1 MFYFWDITFLMLI
14 PALIFSIYAQ
24 IKVRTSFNR
33 YSQIANSRGMT
44 GAQAAQ
50 HILSANRVNDVKLD
64 VAAGTLTDHYD
75 PRSRTLRLSRDIFFG
90 KSISALGIAAHESGH
105 AMQHANSYGPL
116 MLRNAFYPIA
126 NIGSMLAF
134 PLFIIGFLFSFR
146 PLIDIGIIAFTAAV
160 IFTLITLPVEFN
172 ASKRAVHALETY
184 GLLGSNEL
192 PMAKSVLNAAAMT
205 YVAATAMALLQ
216 LLRLMLL
223 RNRS

>member
-1 MFYFWDITFLMLI
+1 MFYFWNITFLMLI

-24 IKVRTSFNR
+24 IKVRTSFNK
-33 YSQIANSRGMT
+33 YWQIANSRGMT

-50 HILSANRVNDVKLD
+50 QILSANGVNNVKLD

-105 AMQHANSYGPL
+105 AMQHANKYGPL
-116 MLRNAFYPIA
+116 MLRNTFYPIA
-126 NIGSMLAF
+126 NIGSVLAF
-134 PLFIIGFLFSFR
+134 PLFIMGFLFSFR

-172 ASKRAVHALETY
+172 ASKRAVQALETY
-184 GLLGSNEL
+184 RLLGSNEL

-216 LLRLMLL
+216 LLRLLII
-223 RNRS
+223 RNRN

>member
-24 IKVRTSFNR
+24 IKVRTSFNK

-50 HILSANRVNDVKLD
+50 QILSANGVNNVKLD

-105 AMQHANSYGPL
+105 AMQHANKYGPL

-126 NIGSMLAF
+126 NIGSVLAF
-134 PLFIIGFLFSFR
+134 PLFIMGFLFSFR

-172 ASKRAVHALETY
+172 ASKRAVQALETY
-184 GLLGSNEL
+184 RLLGSNEL

-216 LLRLMLL
+216 LLRLLII

>member
-50 HILSANRVNDVKLD
+50 QILSANGVNDVKLD
-64 VAAGTLTDHYD
+64 IAPGALTDHYD

-105 AMQHANSYGPL
+105 AIQHANKYGPL
-116 MLRNAFYPIA
+116 MLRNTFYPVA
-126 NIGSMLAF
+126 NIGSVLAF
-134 PLFIIGFLFSFR
+134 PLFIMSFLFSFR

-172 ASKRAVHALETY
+172 ASKRAVQALETY

-205 YVAATAMALLQ
+205 YIAATAMALLQ
-216 LLRLMLL
+216 LLRLLIL

>member
-1 MFYFWDITFLMLI
+1 MFYFWNITFLMLI

-24 IKVRTSFNR
+24 IKVRTSFNK

-50 HILSANRVNDVKLD
+50 QILSANGVNNVKLD

-105 AMQHANSYGPL
+105 AMQHANKYGPL
-116 MLRNAFYPIA
+116 MLRNTFYPIA
-126 NIGSMLAF
+126 NIGSVLAF
-134 PLFIIGFLFSFR
+134 PLFIMGFLFSFR

-172 ASKRAVHALETY
+172 ASKRAVQALETY
-184 GLLGSNEL
+184 RLLGSNEL

-216 LLRLMLL
+216 LLRLLII
-223 RNRS
+223 RNRN

>member
-1 MFYFWDITFLMLI
+1 MTFMMLM

-33 YSQIANSRGMT
+33 YSRIANSRGMT

-50 HILSANRVNDVKLD
+50 QILSANRVNDVKLD
-64 VAAGTLTDHYD
+64 VTAGTLTDHYD
-75 PRSRTLRLSRDIFFG
+75 PRSRTLRLSKDIFFG

-105 AMQHANSYGPL
+105 AIQHANSYGPL

-134 PLFIIGFLFSFR
+134 PLFIMGFLFSFR

-172 ASKRAVHALETY
+172 TSKRAVQALKTY

-216 LLRLMLL
+216 LLRLILL

>member
-1 MFYFWDITFLMLI
+1 MFYFWDMTFMMLM

-24 IKVRTSFNR
+24 IKVSTSFNR
-33 YSQIANSRGMT
+33 YSRIANSRGMT

-50 HILSANRVNDVKLD
+50 QILSANRVNDVKLD
-64 VAAGTLTDHYD
+64 VTAGTLTDHYD
-75 PRSRTLRLSRDIFFG
+75 PRSRTLRLSKDIFFG

-105 AMQHANSYGPL
+105 AIQHANSYGPL

-134 PLFIIGFLFSFR
+134 PLFIMGFLFSFR

-172 ASKRAVHALETY
+172 ASKRAVQALETY

-216 LLRLMLL
+216 LLRLILL

>member
-1 MFYFWDITFLMLI
+1 MFYFWDMTFMMLM

-33 YSQIANSRGMT
+33 YSRIANSRGMT

-50 HILSANRVNDVKLD
+50 QILSANRVNDVKLD
-64 VAAGTLTDHYD
+64 VTAGTLTDHYD
-75 PRSRTLRLSRDIFFG
+75 PRSRTLRLSKDIFFG

-105 AMQHANSYGPL
+105 AIQHANSYGPL

-134 PLFIIGFLFSFR
+134 PLFIMGFLFSFR

-172 ASKRAVHALETY
+172 ASKRAVQALETY

-216 LLRLMLL
+216 LLRLILL

>member
-1 MFYFWDITFLMLI
+1 MFYFWNITFLMLI

-24 IKVRTSFNR
+24 IKVRTSFNK

-50 HILSANRVNDVKLD
+50 QILSANGVNNVKLD

-105 AMQHANSYGPL
+105 AMQHANKYGPL

-126 NIGSMLAF
+126 NIGSVLAF
-134 PLFIIGFLFSFR
+134 PLFIMGFLFSFR

-172 ASKRAVHALETY
+172 ASKRAVQALETY
-184 GLLGSNEL
+184 RLLGSNEL

-216 LLRLMLL
+216 LLRLLII

>member
-24 IKVRTSFNR
+24 IKVRTSFNK

-50 HILSANRVNDVKLD
+50 QILSANGVNNVKLD

-105 AMQHANSYGPL
+105 AMQHANKYGPL

-126 NIGSMLAF
+126 NIGSVLAF
-134 PLFIIGFLFSFR
+134 PLFIMGFLFSFR

-172 ASKRAVHALETY
+172 ASKRAVQALETY

-216 LLRLMLL
+216 LLRLLII
-223 RNRS
+223 RDRS

>member
-1 MFYFWDITFLMLI
+1 
-14 PALIFSIYAQ
+14 
-24 IKVRTSFNR
+24 
-33 YSQIANSRGMT
+33 MT

-50 HILSANRVNDVKLD
+50 QILSANGVNNVKLD

-105 AMQHANSYGPL
+105 AMQHANKYGPL

-126 NIGSMLAF
+126 NIGSVLAF
-134 PLFIIGFLFSFR
+134 PLFIMGFLFSFR

-172 ASKRAVHALETY
+172 ASKRAVQALETY
-184 GLLGSNEL
+184 RLLGSNEL

-216 LLRLMLL
+216 LLRLLII

>member
-24 IKVRTSFNR
+24 IKVRTSFNK

-50 HILSANRVNDVKLD
+50 QILSANGVNNVKLD

-105 AMQHANSYGPL
+105 AMQHANKYGPL

-126 NIGSMLAF
+126 NIGSVLAF
-134 PLFIIGFLFSFR
+134 PLFIMGFLFSFR

-172 ASKRAVHALETY
+172 ASKRAVQALETY
-184 GLLGSNEL
+184 RLLGSNEL

-216 LLRLMLL
+216 LLRLLII
-223 RNRS
+223 RDRS

>member
-24 IKVRTSFNR
+24 IKVRTSFNK

-50 HILSANRVNDVKLD
+50 QILSANGVNNVKLD

-105 AMQHANSYGPL
+105 AMQHANKYGPL

-126 NIGSMLAF
+126 NIGSVLAF
-134 PLFIIGFLFSFR
+134 PLFIMGFLFSFR

-172 ASKRAVHALETY
+172 ASKRAVQALETY

-216 LLRLMLL
+216 LLRLLII

>member
-1 MFYFWDITFLMLI
+1 MYYLWDVTFLMLI

-24 IKVRTSFNR
+24 IRVRTSFNR
-33 YSQIANSRGMT
+33 YSKVANSRGIT
-44 GAQAAQ
+44 GAQTAQ
-50 HILSANRVNDVKLD
+50 QILSANGLNDVKIE
-64 VAAGTLTDHYD
+64 VVPGSLTDHYD
-75 PRSRTLRLSRDIFFG
+75 PRSKTLRLSRDIFHG

-105 AMQHANSYGPL
+105 AVQHASRYGPL
-116 MLRNAFYPIA
+116 AFRNAFYPIA
-126 NIGSMLAF
+126 NIGSALAF
-134 PLFIIGFLFSFR
+134 PLFIMGFLFSFR

-172 ASKRAVHALETY
+172 ASKRAVAALETY
-184 GLLGSNEL
+184 GFLGSNEL

-216 LLRLMLL
+216 LLRLLLL